1 MPSPSKLADRIVEQ
15 LLGSRRVFSSQELE
29 KKQPAK
35 TPRSVAAQIEDG
47 RKQRADSIRLMRGHE
62 RLF

>member
-1 MPSPSKLADRIVEQ
+1 MAAPSKMADRIVERM
-15 LLGSRRVFSSQELE
+15 LGSRRTFSPQELE

-35 TPRSVAAQIEDG
+35 PPRSVAAQIEDG
-47 RKQRADSIRLMRGHE
+47 RKQRADSRRLMRGHE